1 MTPAR
6 PPVPGQIRAQNPLG
20 NPAPA
25 HSMNPNAVGPQ
36 AAAGMSPRPGGV
48 PSGMRGLPQGITPEM
63 LQNPQFLAMLQQQLQ
78 QQQMG
83 MRPPGGGFSKTII
96 GR

>member
-1 MTPAR
+1 MIPAR
-6 PPVPGQIRAQNPLG
+6 PSAPGQLQNPNPLG
-20 NPAPA
+20 NQAQP

-36 AAAGMSPRPGGV
+36 ALGGMAPKPGGV
-48 PSGMRGLPQGITPEM
+48 PSGMRGLPAGITPEM
-63 LQNPQFLAMLQQQLQ
+63 LQNPQFLSMLQQMLQ

-83 MRPPGGGFSKTII
+83 GGQPAGFSKTIL